1 MSNSKSREPGPP
13 VRRAIYGAI
22 LGGLGAA
29 LGAIF
34 ARPLVDAFHDS
45 APWVLPVI
53 IFGLVSALLLV
64 GLLLPILIRRR
75 PRQ

>member
-1 MSNSKSREPGPP
+1 MTNSKSRESGPP

-34 ARPLVDAFHDS
+34 ARPLVDAFRDS

-53 IFGLVSALLLV
+53 IFGLVSALTLF
-64 GLLLPILIRRR
+64 GLLLPILLRRR